1 MNSNLFHNIL
11 NILIAVMGLV
21 TAVMLGT
28 GCTTLADA
36 AIECSQSW
44 VDPTYTAAA
53 IACMGVLKSVI
64 NIARRLCWVDQ
75 GPAAGRRQSAGRP
88 ARRRQKADR
97 LMSGPE
103 PFRGT
108 GLWIRIQHRFHTR
121 MTEWLLAIVTGLW
134 GLCCCPRRDLQSTG
148 VCRLRGYLR
157 K

>member
-28 GCTTLADA
+28 GCTTLVDG

-64 NIARRLCWVDQ
+64 NIARDGLSGLIKVQPPVVDKALVDQ
-75 GPAAGRRQSAGRP
+75 LAAA
-88 ARRRQKADR
+88 KK
-97 LMSGPE
+97 
-103 PFRGT
+103 
-108 GLWIRIQHRFHTR
+108 RI
-121 MTEWLLAIVTGLW
+121 G
-134 GLCCCPRRDLQSTG
+134 
-148 VCRLRGYLR
+148 
-157 K
+157 